1 MVVVSTTIVHS
12 VDLTPFGFTQ
22 TEGLAYAALLERGPL
37 GGYALAKAL
46 SIARANAYQALDGL
60 ATKRA
65 VSPTGERP
73 QRYRPLQPSA
83 LLALIVERQTAQ
95 LDRLELQLGRHED
108 AGTPGAVAISSRR
121 ALEELALRTAARSPG
136 ELTCIGPG
144 WLIEAL
150 SPAWHKRAADG
161 SPTSLWVVGDV
172 GATKFPVEGRIP
184 EATVERLF
192 GGPAFLLGTDRAV
205 MVARLDRQAAS
216 GYWTS
221 EPALVG
227 AVRAALSA
235 LAQS

>member
-1 MVVVSTTIVHS
+1 MQS

-22 TEGLAYAALLERGPL
+22 TESLAYAALLERGPL

-60 ATKRA
+60 AAKRA

-95 LDRLELQLGRHED
+95 LDRLEQQLGRHED

-136 ELTCIGPG
+136 ELTCVGPG
-144 WLIEAL
+144 WLVEAL

-161 SPTSLWVVGDV
+161 SPSRSGSSGTRALRSSRLRAGSRKVRSS
-172 GATKFPVEGRIP
+172 ACSEGPRSCWALTAPSWLPSSI
-184 EATVERLF
+184 VRLRQ
-192 GGPAFLLGTDRAV
+192 GTGPASRRWLGR
-205 MVARLDRQAAS
+205 S
-216 GYWTS
+216 GR
-221 EPALVG
+221 P
-227 AVRAALSA
+227 
-235 LAQS
+235 